1 MSWVSMGL
9 QNNAESCKDVH
20 RVSTVKSRSV
30 VMRLDLEA
38 DWSVLPE
45 EFASLE
51 MVDAQE
57 ERIATS

>member
-1 MSWVSMGL
+1 MGWVSIDL
-9 QNNAESCKDVH
+9 QNNTESCKDVH
-20 RVSTVKSRSV
+20 RANTVKSRSV
-30 VMRLDLEA
+30 VMRLELET